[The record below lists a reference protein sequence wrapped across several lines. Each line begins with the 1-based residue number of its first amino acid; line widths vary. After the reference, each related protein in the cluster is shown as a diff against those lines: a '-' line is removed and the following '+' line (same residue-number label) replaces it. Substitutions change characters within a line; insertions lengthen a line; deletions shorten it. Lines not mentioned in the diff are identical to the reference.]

1 MTIEARVKKIIAEQT
16 GLAPDDIEH
25 DYELVAGL
33 GCDSLDI
40 VELMMALES
49 EFEINISDEA
59 FCDLKTVQQVIDH
72 INTRAG
78 VTP

>member
-25 DYELVAGL
+25 DHELVAGL

-49 EFEINISDEA
+49 EFEINISDDA
-59 FCDLKTVQQVIDH
+59 FCELKTVQQVIDH
-72 INTRAG
+72 VHTLKG
-78 VTP
+78 VTL